1 MDTVFFIYIAPT
13 IYLSREFTIARFA
26 GELKEIGKMNK
37 TSPRR
42 RRRQKSDTAPA
53 AHRSAPV
60 TGHLRP
66 LSADDMTRIDAAS
79 RDILE
84 QVGLSDASPST
95 IEALVARGGRVTEDR
110 RLLFPQSL
118 VDQALCGLRRDFTL
132 CGRNPVHDIE
142 MTTARVHTGSGG
154 ASPMVVDLQDGSY
167 RPATLADLYD
177 AARLVDTL
185 DNVKFF
191 SRSMIA
197 GDIETAR
204 DLDINT
210 AYAALTGTSKHVM
223 TSASEAAH
231 VRAIAEMCFL
241 LAGSAQAFYAR
252 PFLSLNIN
260 HAVPPLRFDPEACDV
275 LLTGARLGLP
285 VMVNTF
291 GQMGASSPVTI
302 AGCLAQTNAETLAGM
317 VLAWIANPEVTA
329 IYGARPMVTDL
340 RSGGMAGGSGEQAI
354 LTAAATQMAQYYKL
368 PNSTIAGATDSK
380 IADGQAGYEK
390 ALSVTMAVQAG
401 ANLVTQAAGTQA
413 GLMATSFEAYVID
426 NDMLGA
432 ILSAASPIE
441 VNDQTL
447 AVDVIAQTVRGEGH
461 FLGHPETYAR
471 MKSDFVYP
479 AHADR
484 QAPEAWVASGTPTI
498 NSAAR
503 RTAETTLANHFPSYI
518 SPELDR
524 DLRARFDIRLPQERM
539 RQS

>member
-1 MDTVFFIYIAPT
+1 MEPKS
-13 IYLSREFTIARFA
+13 SRQ
-26 GELKEIGKMNK
+26 
-37 TSPRR
+37 RR
-42 RRRQKSDTAPA
+42 RARVEAAPA
-53 AHRSAPV
+53 ERRAAPV
-60 TGHLRP
+60 TGKMKP
-66 LSADDMTRIDAAS
+66 LSADDMALINAAS
-79 RDILE
+79 LE
-84 QVGLSDASPST
+84 LLEETGLSNAP
-95 IEALVARGGRVTEDR
+95 EPAQQAVVGCGGQLTNNG
-110 RLLFPQSL
+110 RLLFPRHL
-118 VDQALCGLRRDFTL
+118 VEAALAGLRRDFTL
-132 CGRNPVHDIE
+132 CGRNSDHDIE
-142 MTTARVHTGSGG
+142 MTAAKVHTGSGG
-154 ASPMVVDLQDGSY
+154 ASPMVVDLTTREY
-167 RPATLADLYD
+167 RPATLADLYA

-185 DNVKFF
+185 DNIHFF

-197 GDIETAR
+197 R
-204 DLDINT
+204 DMSTTRELDINT
-210 AYAALTGTSKHVM
+210 AYAALAGTCKHVM
-223 TSASEAAH
+223 TSASESEH
-231 VRAIAEMCFL
+231 VRDIAEMCFL
-241 LAGSAQAFYAR
+241 LAGSQKVFQAR

-260 HAVPPLRFDPEACDV
+260 HVVPPLQFDAQACDV
-275 LLTGARLGLP
+275 LMTGARLGLP

-317 VLAWIANPEVTA
+317 VLAWIANPDVMA

-354 LTAAATQMAQYYKL
+354 LTAAASQMAQFYNL

-380 IADGQAGYEK
+380 IADAQAGYEK

-441 VNDQTL
+441 VTTKTL
-447 AVDVIAQTVRGEGH
+447 AVDVIAQTVQGEGH
-461 FLGHPETYAR
+461 FLGHPDTYAR

-484 QAPEAWVASGTPTI
+484 QPPDTWLANGAPTI

-503 RTAETTLANHFPSYI
+503 LTAETTLATHFPSYI
-518 SPELDR
+518 PAAIDQE
-524 DLRARFDIRLPQERM
+524 LRARFDIRLPEERM
-539 RQS
+539 RRP

>member
-1 MDTVFFIYIAPT
+1 
-13 IYLSREFTIARFA
+13 
-26 GELKEIGKMNK
+26 
-37 TSPRR
+37 
-42 RRRQKSDTAPA
+42 
-53 AHRSAPV
+53 
-60 TGHLRP
+60 
-66 LSADDMTRIDAAS
+66 MTLISAAS
-79 RDILE
+79 FDILE
-84 QVGLSDASPST
+84 NFGLSDASEAT
-95 IEALVARGGRVTEDR
+95 IQTVVERGGRMTENG
-110 RLLFPQSL
+110 RLLFPRPL
-118 VDQALCGLRRDFTL
+118 IEAALAGLRRDFTL
-132 CGRNPVHDIE
+132 CGRDPVHDIE
-142 MTTARVHTGSGG
+142 MTAAKVHTGSGG
-154 ASPMVVDLQDGSY
+154 ASPMVVDLTTGDY
-167 RPATLADLYD
+167 RPATLADLYA

-185 DNVKFF
+185 DNISFF

-197 GDIETAR
+197 GDMSTAR

-210 AYAALTGTSKHVM
+210 AYAALAGTCKHVM
-223 TSASEAAH
+223 TSASDAGH
-231 VRAIAEMCFL
+231 VRDIAEMCFM
-241 LAGSAQAFYAR
+241 LAGSQETFHAR

-260 HAVPPLRFDPEACDV
+260 HVVPPLRFDPQACDV
-275 LLTGARLGLP
+275 LMTSARLGLP

-317 VLAWIANPEVTA
+317 VLAWLANPDVLA

-354 LTAAATQMAQYYKL
+354 LTAAASQMAQFYNL

-380 IADGQAGYEK
+380 IADAQAGYEK

-432 ILSAASPIE
+432 ILSAATPIE
-441 VNDQTL
+441 VNTKTL
-447 AVDVIAQTVRGEGH
+447 AVDVISQTVQGEGH

-479 AHADR
+479 VHADR
-484 QAPEAWVASGTPTI
+484 QPPDAWLANGAPTI
-498 NSAAR
+498 NSAAHNSAQ
-503 RTAETTLANHFPSYI
+503 TVLANHFPNYI
-518 SPELDR
+518 PPEVDR
-524 DLRARFDIRLPQERM
+524 ALRARFDIRLPEERM